1 MRIGIA
7 MAALLLVASGPARAV
22 DPGDLTRGEALFKRC
37 VACHSFEPN
46 GRNKAGPRL
55 HGLFGRKAGMVADYK
70 YSPALKDST
79 LVWTP
84 ETVDALFD
92 KGPEEVVPGSK
103 MPLQVMSNPKDR
115 ADLIEFLKKVTAE

>member
-7 MAALLLVASGPARAV
+7 IAALTLLSAGPAGAV
-22 DPGDLTRGEALFKRC
+22 DPGDAARGETLFKRC

-55 HGLFGRKAGMVADYK
+55 HGLFGRKAGAVADYK
-70 YSPALKDST
+70 YSPALKDSP

-92 KGPEEVVPGSK
+92 KGPEAVVPGSK

-115 ADLIEFLKKVTAE
+115 ADLIEYLKKVTAE

>member
-7 MAALLLVASGPARAV
+7 LAALLMASAGPALGLDAG
-22 DPGDLTRGEALFKRC
+22 DPARGEALFKRC

-55 HGLFGRKAGMVADYK
+55 HGLFGRKAGMVTDYK
-70 YSPALKDST
+70 YSPALKGST

-84 ETVDALFD
+84 DTVDALFA

-115 ADLIEFLKKVTAE
+115 VDLIEFLKKVTAE